1 VAGSI
6 DIFLQPPGSAV
17 SIVLLC
23 LIIELISILIYRKL
37 FDYEKLSRYQ
47 REVMKWQREYLKALK
62 QGNKKTLDRLE
73 KKRQMIERMQGEVM
87 KANFVSGTIMMIIV
101 LVLLTVMRKTMG
113 IQSKVAFIPLI
124 GKWVSF
130 GSWYFIAFLAVSF
143 IFQRFVGIRP
153 RED

>member
-1 VAGSI
+1 MAGSI
-6 DIFLQPPGSAV
+6 DTFLQPPGSAV

-73 KKRQMIERMQGEVM
+73 KK
-87 KANFVSGTIMMIIV
+87 
-101 LVLLTVMRKTMG
+101 
-113 IQSKVAFIPLI
+113 
-124 GKWVSF
+124 
-130 GSWYFIAFLAVSF
+130 
-143 IFQRFVGIRP
+143 
-153 RED
+153 

>member
-6 DIFLQPPGSAV
+6 DTFLQPPGSAV

-47 REVMKWQREYLKALK
+47 REVMKW
-62 QGNKKTLDRLE
+62 GNKKTLDRLE
-73 KKRQMIERMQGEVM
+73 KKRQMIEQMQGEVM

-101 LVLLTVMRKTMG
+101 LVLLTVMRETMD